1 MSRLNVIK
9 VIEEEKESM
18 QRKYDL
24 KVMDLRQIADISKDK
39 WDLVMNGF
47 YVGFAQGRKEAK
59 AEYKTHPK
67 QLKRKEDYRKAIS
80 AVRHQIKNSIIL
92 KGIYEIE
99 SLYQKRYD
107 DKHYKE
113 LSEAE
118 NNRINIINTV
128 MSIQNEKHLSDILC
142 VVQTF
147 YGYEKK

>member
-1 MSRLNVIK
+1 MSRLNVVKI
-9 VIEEEKESM
+9 IEEVRKTM
-18 QRKYDL
+18 PRKYELNTDDIEQIMDMGEDRWS
-24 KVMDLRQIADISKDK
+24 VMINS
-39 WDLVMNGF
+39 F
-47 YVGFAQGRKEAK
+47 CVGFAQGRKEAK
-59 AEYKTHPK
+59 AEYKTRPK

-80 AVRHQIKNSIIL
+80 AVGHQIKNSIVL

-113 LSEAE
+113 LSESE
-118 NNRINIINTV
+118 NNRIDIINTV